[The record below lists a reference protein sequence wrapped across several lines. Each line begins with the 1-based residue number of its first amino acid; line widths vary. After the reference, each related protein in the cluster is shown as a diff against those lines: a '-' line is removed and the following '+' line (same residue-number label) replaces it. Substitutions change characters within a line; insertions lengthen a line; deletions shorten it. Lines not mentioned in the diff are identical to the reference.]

1 MGNVR
6 CGAQRGSTADL
17 SMSRPASI
25 SRASSER
32 ATQAARRALG
42 KQHILSIKAASSLA
56 DMLLRDATS
65 PRAHVLEA
73 EAILEDNI
81 VNARRSL
88 GAQHPDSLHAVS
100 LLGWARKR
108 LVSDEAD
115 QAEEAKT
122 PAEAVHKAPPP
133 PQKAS
138 GGLLDLVLVAA
149 ATAALALAVVAV
161 AKRCRR

>member
-1 MGNVR
+1 MCRLVAEGKRLNR
-6 CGAQRGSTADL
+6 EILA
-17 SMSRPASI
+17 
-25 SRASSER
+25 
-32 ATQAARRALG
+32 AARRALG

-138 GGLLDLVLVAA
+138 NDGLLDLVLVAA